1 MKFFPH
7 LDGCERIWGEE
18 ESLVMEEV
26 DLKPPSSITKP
37 MENEARSGR
46 TGMLDIVRPVVCV
59 HMTTS
64 LYNKADTAKK
74 AEMIKQVVTIPLLAE
89 KLYPGWEFTV
99 GRACHSPW
107 RTDTHTSFYI
117 SPDGMLW
124 HDKGSGK
131 GGNVFHFYMAS
142 IGCDK
147 RQAFK
152 DLLAMAGGD
161 NISSSPIAQAAP
173 GAQEKKPQHHPSLET
188 PAVEELTAIS
198 KLRSI
203 KPEALQLAADQG
215 FLFTATLKNL
225 PAFILTDQ
233 TRKCYLARKMDGTDW
248 EHNGCKAYTL
258 SGSQASWPI
267 GILESTLY
275 PAIALTEG
283 VPDFL
288 SAFHLALAFGV
299 DPVVAPVCM
308 SGASVSIPGDALP
321 HIVGK
326 RIRIFAHND
335 AAGQAAAQR
344 WTEQLE
350 DTATVDCFTFG
361 GLEMSDGKV
370 VKDLNDLL
378 RISGDSYRGNA
389 KRIDGVMRF

>member
-1 MKFFPH
+1 
-7 LDGCERIWGEE
+7 
-18 ESLVMEEV
+18 
-26 DLKPPSSITKP
+26 
-37 MENEARSGR
+37 
-46 TGMLDIVRPVVCV
+46 
-59 HMTTS
+59 MTTS
-64 LYNKADTAKK
+64 LYSQAGTAEK
-74 AEMIKQVVTIPLLAE
+74 AEIIRRVITIPILAE
-89 KLYPGWEFTV
+89 KLHPGWEFTV

-124 HDKGSGK
+124 HDKGVGK

-173 GAQEKKPQHHPSLET
+173 GAAGKRPQHHPPLEMPT
-188 PAVEELTAIS
+188 VEELTAIS

-203 KPEALQLAADQG
+203 KLGALQLAADQG
-215 FLFTATLKNL
+215 FLFSATLKSL
-225 PAFILTDQ
+225 RAFILTDQ
-233 TRKCYLARKMDGTDW
+233 TRKCYLARKMDGTIW
-248 EHNGCKAYTL
+248 EHNDCKAYTL

-267 GILESTLY
+267 GILESALY

-299 DPVVAPVCM
+299 DAVVAPVCI
-308 SGASVSIPGDALP
+308 SGASVSIPGEALP
-321 HIVGK
+321 RFAGK
-326 RIRIFAHND
+326 RIRIFAHQD
-335 AAGQAAAQR
+335 EAGQRAAQR
-344 WTEQLE
+344 WTEQLK
-350 DTATVDCFTFG
+350 DIATVDRFSFK
-361 GLEMSDGKV
+361 GLEMVDGKA

-378 RISGDSYRGNA
+378 KISSESYRRNA
-389 KRIDGVMRF
+389 KAIDDIMRFSV

>member
-1 MKFFPH
+1 
-7 LDGCERIWGEE
+7 
-18 ESLVMEEV
+18 
-26 DLKPPSSITKP
+26 
-37 MENEARSGR
+37 
-46 TGMLDIVRPVVCV
+46 
-59 HMTTS
+59 MTTS
-64 LYNKADTAKK
+64 LYNQAGTAEK
-74 AEMIKQVVTIPLLAE
+74 AEMIKRVITIPILAE

-124 HDKGSGK
+124 HDKGLGK

-152 DLLAMAGGD
+152 DLLAIAGGD
-161 NISSSPIAQAAP
+161 NLSSSPIAQAAP
-173 GAQEKKPQHHPSLET
+173 GAAEKRPQHHPSLET
-188 PAVEELTAIS
+188 PTVEELTTIS

-203 KPEALQLAADQG
+203 KLAALQLAADEG

-225 PAFILTDQ
+225 RSFILTDQ
-233 TRKCYLARKMDGTDW
+233 TRRCYLARKMDGTLW

-258 SGSQASWPI
+258 SGSQASWPL
-267 GILESTLY
+267 GILESSLY
-275 PAIALTEG
+275 PAIAVTEG

-299 DPVVAPVCM
+299 DTLVAPVCM
-308 SGASVSIPGDALP
+308 SGGSVSIPGEALP
-321 HIVGK
+321 HFAGK
-326 RIRIFAHND
+326 RIRIFPHND
-335 AAGQAAAQR
+335 EAGQAAAQR
-344 WTEQLE
+344 WTEQLTE
-350 DTATVDCFTFG
+350 IATVDQFTFT
-361 GLEMSDGKV
+361 GLEMIDGKA

-378 RISGDSYRGNA
+378 RISGGSYRRNA
-389 KRIDGVMRF
+389 KGIDNIMRF